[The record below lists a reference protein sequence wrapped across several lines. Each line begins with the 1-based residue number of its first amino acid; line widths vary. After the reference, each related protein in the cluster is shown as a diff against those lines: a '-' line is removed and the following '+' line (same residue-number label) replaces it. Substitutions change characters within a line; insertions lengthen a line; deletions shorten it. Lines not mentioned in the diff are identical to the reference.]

1 MFLSLVYVTISCF
14 LLFLF
19 HIRARK
25 LHASCT
31 QAGRTLTRSVPSLP
45 GGGRGRKIET
55 LGGVCGQL
63 VEILAAVRTQMTAA
77 KLTD

>member
-1 MFLSLVYVTISCF
+1 M
-14 LLFLF
+14 LFLF

-31 QAGRTLTRSVPSLP
+31 NTYMGSTKPSR
-45 GGGRGRKIET
+45 GGGGGGKIKKIEGGGGGRKIEK
-55 LGGVCGQL
+55 LGGVCGEL